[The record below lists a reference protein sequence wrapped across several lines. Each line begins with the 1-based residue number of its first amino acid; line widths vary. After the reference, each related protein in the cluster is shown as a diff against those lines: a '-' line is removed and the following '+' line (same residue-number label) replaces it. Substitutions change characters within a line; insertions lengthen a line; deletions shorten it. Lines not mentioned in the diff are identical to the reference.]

1 MSLNLLMTECGISP
15 LQPPR
20 HEIRIVGGRN
30 AQFGVWAWQV
40 MAKNMH

>member
-1 MSLNLLMTECGISP
+1 M
-15 LQPPR
+15 QPPR

-40 MAKNMH
+40 SIVLKEISLFHKN